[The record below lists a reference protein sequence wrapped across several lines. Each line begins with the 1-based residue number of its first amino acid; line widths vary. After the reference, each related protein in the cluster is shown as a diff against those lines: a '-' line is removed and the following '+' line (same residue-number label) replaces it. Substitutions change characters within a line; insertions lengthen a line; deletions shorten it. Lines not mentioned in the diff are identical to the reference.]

1 MESSPSSHATD
12 APPRSADDWKRC
24 PYCAEDV
31 RLEAIKCR
39 HCGSRL
45 VGPVPISELYRVA
58 DGKMVAGVCTGLA
71 EYFGLP
77 TALARLAFIISTLF
91 LGGAGIVVYIVLW
104 VVMPLDEWSA
114 RPGESGLY
122 GDAGRYD
129 PPR

>member
-1 MESSPSSHATD
+1 MSTSLD
-12 APPRSADDWKRC
+12 RQDDWKRC

-31 RLEAIKCR
+31 RLEAIKCK

-58 DGKMVAGVCTGLA
+58 DGKIVAGVCTGLA

-77 TALARLAFIISTLF
+77 VALARLAFIISTLF

-104 VVMPLDEWSA
+104 VVMPLDEWTSSLSET
-114 RPGESGLY
+114 R
-122 GDAGRYD
+122 GRVRVEPDRFD
-129 PPR
+129 PPQG